1 MGDKI
6 KSSKDEI
13 KATAN
18 AEIQKMVLRKFI
30 YMPSSILGSLYSILQ
45 VVYTVDYTAQ
55 TILFIILR
63 IFKCVLEIDE
73 LKKNEAK
80 LFEDVERAKNEKR
93 SAETTLEEILKSRR
107 NEDRN
112 GEINQ
117 LQMRQVFKLMLD
129 RLSTIAYQLPYLI
142 LCRERLLSELKTI
155 LRINQERKLKDKLGE
170 QIRTLHQR
178 NEELRTELVERE
190 EWKKSDLEHAKKND
204 DFAKMELEKMR
215 KTLEEVKNENNKLS
229 QSVISEQVSKE
240 KIEKH
245 LKG

>member
-1 MGDKI
+1 M
-6 KSSKDEI
+6 
-13 KATAN
+13 
-18 AEIQKMVLRKFI
+18 
-30 YMPSSILGSLYSILQ
+30 
-45 VVYTVDYTAQ
+45 
-55 TILFIILR
+55 
-63 IFKCVLEIDE
+63 
-73 LKKNEAK
+73 
-80 LFEDVERAKNEKR
+80 
-93 SAETTLEEILKSRR
+93 
-107 NEDRN
+107 
-112 GEINQ
+112 
-117 LQMRQVFKLMLD
+117 
-129 RLSTIAYQLPYLI
+129 I
-142 LCRERLLSELKTI
+142 LCRERPSDTLKTI

-204 DFAKMELEKMR
+204 DFSKMELEKMR

>member
-1 MGDKI
+1 M
-6 KSSKDEI
+6 
-13 KATAN
+13 
-18 AEIQKMVLRKFI
+18 
-30 YMPSSILGSLYSILQ
+30 
-45 VVYTVDYTAQ
+45 
-55 TILFIILR
+55 
-63 IFKCVLEIDE
+63 
-73 LKKNEAK
+73 
-80 LFEDVERAKNEKR
+80 
-93 SAETTLEEILKSRR
+93 
-107 NEDRN
+107 
-112 GEINQ
+112 
-117 LQMRQVFKLMLD
+117 
-129 RLSTIAYQLPYLI
+129 I
-142 LCRERLLSELKTI
+142 LCRDRPSDIPKTI

-204 DFAKMELEKMR
+204 DFAKIELEKMR